1 MDIIIDKMLQMASNH
16 PLIVKITRAS
26 VYIALEGTN
35 PLSASK
41 TLGANRWSDIKMM
54 IEPTIGIPYLC
65 SQLYQGKVNR
75 YFDNAIKS
83 IQRAKELGVSMYI
96 PPFTSRNVQVI
107 SIWPENSMILI

>member
-1 MDIIIDKMLQMASNH
+1 MASNH

-83 IQRAKELGVSMYI
+83 IQRAKELGVFYVHFSFLHQGMCRSSPYGQKI
-96 PPFTSRNVQVI
+96 Q
-107 SIWPENSMILI
+107 